1 MDNRLSE
8 PAGLLRSTNN
18 AGASLRVEYLTP
30 SQLKPAQRELRRR
43 TRQHVQ
49 RIARSMSEFGCLVPI
64 IVDAELQ
71 IVAGQTRLDA
81 AKVLGLT
88 SVPVIRVEH
97 LTEAQLRLFAIADN
111 KLPEGVEWDKDALRI
126 ELEEIELVAPE
137 LDLSSSGFAI
147 AEIDTM
153 YGRHR
158 VTELSDDDKQVAP
171 SIGEPISRLGDR
183 WQLGRHVLGCGD
195 ARDQALLTAL
205 LGGRKVRALVTDP
218 PWNLKIEG
226 VVSGNGKK
234 KHTDFIM
241 AAGEMTKPAFSAFLA
256 EFLETAKLHLVDGA
270 LLYVYM
276 DWRNYD
282 ALVAAAGTASFEQK
296 NMLVWCKD
304 NAGMGSMYRS
314 QHELIGLFKHGSA
327 PHTNN
332 IGLGR
337 YGRNRANVL
346 FYPGVNS
353 FGKGRDAA
361 LATHPTCKPVGMLA
375 DLLLDCSDPGEVVLD
390 PFGGSGSTLIA
401 AERVDRVSCLIELD
415 PKYVDAIARRFENV
429 TGTEAVHVQTGLTLA
444 QVESER
450 NSMRDPAATQ
460 GEANHG

>member
-1 MDNRLSE
+1 MADYSSE
-8 PAGLLRSTNN
+8 PSGLLRSTNT
-18 AGASLRVEYLTP
+18 AGVSLRVEYLTP
-30 SQLKPAQRELRRR
+30 SQLKPARRELRRR

-64 IVDAELQ
+64 IVDAGLQ

-81 AKVLGLT
+81 AKLLGLT

-97 LTEAQLRLFAIADN
+97 LTDAQLRLFAIADN

-126 ELEEIELVAPE
+126 ELGEIELVAPE
-137 LDLSSSGFAI
+137 MDLSSSGFAI

-158 VTELSDDDKQVAP
+158 VTELSDDDRQVAP
-171 SIGEPISRLGDR
+171 DAAEAISCLGDR
-183 WQLGRHVLGCGD
+183 WHLGRHMLGCGD
-195 ARDQALLTAL
+195 ARDGTLLNDL
-205 LGGRKVRALVTDP
+205 LGGRKVRALVSDP

-234 KHTDFIM
+234 KHADFIM
-241 AAGEMTKPAFSAFLA
+241 AAGEMTKPDFTVFLA

-276 DWRNYD
+276 VWRNYD
-282 ALVAAAGTASFEQK
+282 ALVAAAVSAGLEQE

-314 QHELIGLFKHGSA
+314 QHELIGFFKYGSVS
-327 PHTNN
+327 HTNN
-332 IGLGR
+332 INLGR
-337 YGRNRANVL
+337 HGRNRANVL

-361 LATHPTCKPVGMLA
+361 LATHPTCKPVAMLA

-401 AERVDRVSCLIELD
+401 AERVERVACLIELD
-415 PKYVDAIARRFENV
+415 PKYVDAIVRRFEDV
-429 TGTEAVHVQTGLTLA
+429 AGTEAVHAESGLTFA

-450 NSMRDPAATQ
+450 NCLRGPSAAQ
-460 GEANHG
+460 GEANRG